1 MSSTTTLQAPR
12 AATFQEAAS
21 FHQALQDLLRL
32 HLARDRDRL
41 SFYGITLSGARAV
54 ETLVRLGPLSL
65 NRLATELFVDKSTA
79 SRIVGCLE
87 ERGLVRRDTAPG
99 DRRVLRLVLTAE
111 GRTLAAQLTDDAVWE
126 MHVLLGTFAPDARRE
141 MLAFLR
147 QLTRI
152 SAAHAGVT
160 DAACCRSDSGD
171 GCPVGTG

>member
-1 MSSTTTLQAPR
+1 MPSVASSDAPR
-12 AATFQEAAS
+12 AATFGEAAS
-21 FHQALQDLLRL
+21 FHQAFQDLLRL

-41 SFYGITLSGARAV
+41 SFYGVTLSGARAV
-54 ETLVRLGPLSL
+54 ETLVRLGPVSL

-87 ERGLVRRDTAPG
+87 ERGWVRRDTAPG
-99 DRRVLRLVLTAE
+99 DRRELRLDLTAE
-111 GRTLAAQLTDDAVWE
+111 GRALATQLTDDAVWE

-147 QLTRI
+147 QLTRV

-160 DAACCRSDSGD
+160 DAACCHADADSAEA
-171 GCPVGTG
+171 